1 MRTAFSLTE
10 NCTSYIKSEVKNND
24 GRIDRPWYFKGGI
37 EAVDITFKPNKI
49 GDKAM
54 VAQMDN
60 TSVTFGVLFGKLK
73 RYDYDAPLVLDNI
86 PAHMVFNEF

>member
-1 MRTAFSLTE
+1 
-10 NCTSYIKSEVKNND
+10 
-24 GRIDRPWYFKGGI
+24 
-37 EAVDITFKPNKI
+37 
-49 GDKAM
+49 
-54 VAQMDN
+54 MDN

>member
-1 MRTAFSLTE
+1 
-10 NCTSYIKSEVKNND
+10 
-24 GRIDRPWYFKGGI
+24 
-37 EAVDITFKPNKI
+37 
-49 GDKAM
+49 M

-86 PAHMVFNEF
+86 PAHMVFNEFLITKKQP